1 MYTDYYLKF
10 NSQEEAESILYRIEG
25 AVEANSELNIEAK
38 EGYKVPNY
46 RNIDIIGIIYEKQEI
61 TNPENPP
68 EPIALPGFHV
78 NIRLVADE
86 NAEILETYKVTPST
100 PMRVWG

>member
-10 NSQEEAESILYRIEG
+10 NSQEEAESVLYRIEG

-46 RNIDIIGIIYEKQEI
+46 RNIDIIGTIYEKQEI

-68 EPIALPGFHV
+68 ESIPLDGYHV
-78 NIRLVADE
+78 NVRLVSGE
-86 NAEILETYKVTPST
+86 SGESLEPFRVIPTT